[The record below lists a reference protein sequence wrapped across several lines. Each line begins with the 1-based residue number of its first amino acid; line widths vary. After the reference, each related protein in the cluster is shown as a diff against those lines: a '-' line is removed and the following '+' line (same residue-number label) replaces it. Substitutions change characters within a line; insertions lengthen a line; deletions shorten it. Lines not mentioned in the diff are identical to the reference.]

1 MRNNKL
7 PPGIPKY
14 PNGVYQD
21 KGWISWGD
29 WLGTGTLF
37 SQDTGWSIEN
47 VKELLRSMI
56 KSRVIYDWS
65 DTRLYKFLLTKG
77 VLNLDNDNKHSN
89 FFKNLQQTVKTEE
102 GRKII
107 EEYAFS
113 ESKDIPNLS
122 NTYSE
127 NIDEEI
133 PIASNEELINLVNDK
148 EDPLDY
154 KEPPTVEQILSTIS
168 MLESINVDEEAMQ
181 FFLRGSVN
189 DFWKR
194 AFKEE
199 EKTVLSVQQEG
210 KNGQKFH
217 DSVLE
222 TFLSEYKNTKE
233 LKIPNDF

>member
-1 MRNNKL
+1 LKFRTFSDAKTFVHSRSLKNRKEWREYL
-7 PPGIPKY
+7 KSGKKPDDIPSDPLHSYKD
-14 PNGVYQD
+14 N
-21 KGWISWGD
+21 GWISWGD
-29 WLGTGTLF
+29 FLGTGTLP
-37 SQDTGWSIEN
+37 SQEIGWSIEK
-47 VKELLRSMI
+47 VKELLRDLI
-56 KSRVIYDWS
+56 KSKVIYQWS
-65 DTRLYKFLLTKG
+65 EDARLYKVLLTKG
-77 VLNLDNDNKHSN
+77 VLNLKSENRHSN

-113 ESKDIPNLS
+113 ESKDIPNIS

-127 NIDEEI
+127 NNDEEI

-210 KNGQKFH
+210 KN
-217 DSVLE
+217 
-222 TFLSEYKNTKE
+222 
-233 LKIPNDF
+233 